1 MQDPS
6 RASEDELGKLFEIV
20 NRPGP
25 RPEHGI
31 YKNAP
36 FVNGQLFEYPAR
48 VHLTTEDVAQLREA
62 TTFDWKLVEPAIF
75 GYLLEGALGR
85 ERQWRFGAHYT
96 SEADIKEVVGP
107 TVIEPWRERL
117 AACETLADVQQA
129 QDDLAE
135 YHVLDPA
142 CGSGNFLPSSS
153 HS

>member
-31 YKNAP
+31 HKGAP

-96 SEADIKEVVGP
+96 SEADIK
-107 TVIEPWRERL
+107 RS
-117 AACETLADVQQA
+117 
-129 QDDLAE
+129 
-135 YHVLDPA
+135 
-142 CGSGNFLPSSS
+142 SGRR
-153 HS
+153 